1 MDGRMRVDPYPTGQG
16 FMHNVLHQ
24 PTTPV
29 FRRRCPPATDM
40 SSSLPYAAFFE
51 GLPLPAAVTRRSDGR
66 LVDVNQAWLSLT
78 GLQREEAIGRT
89 TLELGHWPD
98 PVDRDRFL
106 ARVPAGDHVVQLL
119 LRPGRL
125 YTVRMHTSMVESAQE
140 LLILNVFTDAS
151 HETATHEALR
161 FSEQALT
168 EVNRLLQHRLEL
180 YAEIEKVAR
189 VGYWTNAGSDQ
200 HVFWSPGMYAMT
212 GLEPSDLITRREGRG
227 RIHPDD
233 MPAWLAAREATD
245 GRELEFRWLHPD
257 GRTRW
262 YRTRIG
268 RTVVEG
274 KPLTDFGVVHD
285 ITDEREARLQLAEQL
300 SLMRNIAER
309 VPGLTYQA
317 RRLPDGRAQITY
329 VNDRAFDMLEFTP
342 EELMADV
349 RRLYSRVHPDDL
361 KATLASIDVSARD
374 LTLWSHA
381 YRVVLPR
388 QGVRWHQ
395 VNAAPL
401 READGTVVWHGYT
414 TDITEARQAQQRTE
428 RQQRMLDAV
437 RQAQALFIEAED
449 KRSAFEGLLDT
460 FLKVTGS
467 HYGFVGEVQHD
478 ENGQPYL
485 RTHALTDI
493 SWDEASHRLYL
504 QHGNGGMEFRNLHT
518 LFGHAMATREPV
530 IANSPAHDPRRGGLP
545 PGHPPMDSFLGVPL
559 MAGEDMVAM
568 VGLANQDGGYSEDDI
583 RFLEPLLGAV
593 RQLVLAH
600 RALVARQESEAAL
613 AAERQRLA
621 WVLEATRP
629 GIWEVDL
636 DTGSMRV
643 DQRWAEIVGYTL
655 QELEPV
661 TQHTWERLVHPDDLI
676 EAYRL
681 SHLHLQGE
689 LPYYECDF
697 RMRHKQGHW
706 VWVNTRGRVHRRTA
720 DGRGMYM
727 SGTHLDITDR
737 VTAQEEVRALNAGL
751 EQRVRERTA
760 QLERSMRDMEAI
772 SYSIAHDLRAPLR
785 SVNGF
790 VALIQ
795 ESEGSRLSPEGVDMF
810 ARVARSSA
818 NMGRMITDMLELL
831 RVVRVDM
838 VPVPVDMTALT
849 RSVVESLTP
858 DHGALQVQVGHMP
871 SAMGDGTLLRQVLSN
886 LVDNAIK
893 YSQHVPSPQVTVGF
907 DIPQEAFF
915 VRDNGMGFDMARA
928 GRLFG
933 LFQRLHPGST
943 VPGMGVGLA
952 IVARIIER
960 HGGRIW
966 AESAPGQ
973 GAVFWFRLPLA

>member
-1 MDGRMRVDPYPTGQG
+1 MFYTKPIHPGPRQNRPTAPH
-16 FMHNVLHQ
+16 M
-24 PTTPV
+24 PSP
-29 FRRRCPPATDM
+29 
-40 SSSLPYAAFFE
+40 LPYAAFFE

-66 LVDVNQAWLSLT
+66 LVDVNQAWLELT
-78 GLQREEAIGRT
+78 GLEREQAIGRT
-89 TLELGHWPD
+89 TLELGHWID
-98 PVDRDRFL
+98 PAERAAFL
-106 ARVPAGDHVVQLL
+106 NHVPARHEMFQLM
-119 LRPGRL
+119 LRPGRI
-125 YTVRMHTSMVESAQE
+125 YSVRLHTSLIETAE
-140 LLILNVFTDAS
+140 DLLILNVFTDATQ
-151 HETATHEALR
+151 ETATHEALR

-168 EVNRLLQHRLEL
+168 QVNRLLQHRLEL
-180 YAEIEKVAR
+180 YAEIEKVAN
-189 VGYWTNAGSDQ
+189 VGYWTNAGSDH

-212 GLEPSDLITRREGRG
+212 GLEPADLITRREGRG
-227 RIHPDD
+227 RIHPED
-233 MPAWLAAREATD
+233 MPAWLAARDAAD
-245 GRELEFRWLHPD
+245 GREVEFRWLHPD

-262 YRTRIG
+262 YRSRIA
-268 RTVVEG
+268 RTMVDG
-274 KPLTDFGVVHD
+274 QPMTDFGVVHD

-300 SLMRNIAER
+300 KLMRNIAER

-317 RRLPDGRAQITY
+317 RRHPDGSAQVTY
-329 VNDRAFDMLEFTP
+329 VNDRAVDMLEFTP

-349 RRLYSRVHPDDL
+349 RRLYSRVHPADL
-361 KATLASIDVSARD
+361 KATLASLDVSARD
-374 LTLWSHA
+374 LSLWSHS

-395 VNAAPL
+395 VDAAPL
-401 READGTVVWHGYT
+401 REPDGTVVWHGYT
-414 TDITEARQAQQRTE
+414 TDITEERQAQQRVE

-437 RQAQALFIEAED
+437 RQAQALFIEADD
-449 KRSAFEGLLDT
+449 KRRAFEGLLET
-460 FLKVTGS
+460 FLQVTGS
-467 HYGFVGEVQHD
+467 HYGFVGEVAQD
-478 ENGQPYL
+478 EAGQPFL
-485 RTHALTDI
+485 RTHAVTDI
-493 SWDEASHRLYL
+493 SWDEASHRHY
-504 QHGNGGMEFRNLHT
+504 QEHREVGMEFRNLRT
-518 LFGHAMATREPV
+518 LFGHAMVSREPV
-530 IANSPAHDPRRGGLP
+530 IANQPYTDPRRGGLP
-545 PGHPPMDSFLGVPL
+545 PGHPRMDSFLGVPL
-559 MAGEDMVAM
+559 MVGGEMVAM
-568 VGLANQDGGYSEDDI
+568 VGLANQDGGYTEDDI

-600 RALVARQESEAAL
+600 RALVARRESEAAL
-613 AAERQRLA
+613 QAERQRLA
-621 WVLEATRP
+621 WILEATRP
-629 GIWEVDL
+629 GIWEADL
-636 DTGSMRV
+636 DGGTMRV
-643 DQRWAEIVGYTL
+643 DARWAEIVGYTL
-655 QELEPV
+655 AELEPV
-661 TQHTWERLVHPDDLI
+661 TQQTWERLVHPDDLV

-681 SHLHLQGE
+681 SHLHLEGR

-737 VTAQEEVRALNAGL
+737 VTAQEEVKALNASL

-790 VALIQ
+790 VALLL
-795 ESEGSRLSPEGVDMF
+795 ESEGARLSPEGADMF

-838 VPVPVDMTALT
+838 APVPVEMESLT
-849 RSVVESLTP
+849 RSVVESLLP
-858 DHGALQVQVGHMP
+858 QDARVHLQVGHMP
-871 SAMGDGTLLRQVLSN
+871 AAMGDATLLRQVLSN

-893 YSQHVPSPQVTVGF
+893 YSQHVDAPQVTVGF
-907 DIPQEAFF
+907 DIPQEAYF

-928 GRLFG
+928 GKLFG

-960 HGGRIW
+960 HGGRVW